1 MEMFDC
7 GRINGRNYNIIY
19 MHWLNRNYLS
29 GQINKLLKIYKFDRI
44 KSYEKNRVLLK
55 TIELLESRIIGS

>member
-29 GQINKLLKIYKFDRI
+29 GQINKLSKIYKFDRI
-44 KSYEKNRVLLK
+44 KGRKIV
-55 TIELLESRIIGS
+55 